1 MGFTQTTARGANFKS
16 LVANDE
22 TEVKILT
29 FRTYYKI
36 VKLTVCQLGTVG
48 KKLKRDASYGVLT
61 SANRNRKR
69 ELKSKGLGESDSWS
83 HKFSGPTDI
92 NYKSTCIVV
101 LDNSLLKNP
110 IVIPLLTRSLEF
122 FVVLLFRIL
131 GGSHLDSL
139 KSRAFLPTKE
149 EKKIQP
155 DDCVFAWPKFEWYVW
170 HLLP

>member
-61 SANRNRKR
+61 STNRNRRR
-69 ELKSKGLGESDSWS
+69 ELKSKGLGESDS
-83 HKFSGPTDI
+83 
-92 NYKSTCIVV
+92 
-101 LDNSLLKNP
+101 
-110 IVIPLLTRSLEF
+110 
-122 FVVLLFRIL
+122 
-131 GGSHLDSL
+131 
-139 KSRAFLPTKE
+139 
-149 EKKIQP
+149 
-155 DDCVFAWPKFEWYVW
+155 
-170 HLLP
+170 